1 MQVVIDRFDDLG
13 RGIGIVNNKV
23 TFIPGTVPGDEVLIT
38 ITKEAKKYNIAK
50 VDKYIKLS
58 CDRIKPICPYFDIC
72 GGCTLQ
78 NISYIN
84 TINYKYNKV
93 KNLFKKNNIDI
104 NPEII
109 KNPSPFNYR
118 NKISLKVVDKII
130 GFYEDG
136 SHKIVAINKCIIASD
151 AINKTI
157 SLINNFNIINGKVII
172 RCNKNEEILII
183 IESNDKLNIDV
194 SYIKS
199 KIKLVGIVINNKLY
213 YGDDFLIENIND
225 YFYKISYDSFF
236 QINPYVASILFD
248 KVSEN
253 IDKDDIV
260 LDLYCGVGTLS
271 LNAALKAQ
279 EVIGVEIVENAV
291 LNAIF
296 NARINKIN
304 NVKFILNDSTKA
316 ITKLNKNFSK
326 VIVDPPRSGLTKT
339 VIDNILK
346 INPEEIIYVS
356 CDPATLVRDVSLFID
371 KYNIKKSYI
380 FDMFSYSYHVESI
393 VVLKRK
399 FYIF

>member
-13 RGIGIVNNKV
+13 CGIAYVGDKI
-23 TFIPGTVPGDEVLIT
+23 TFVPNTVPGDTVAIT
-38 ITKEAKKYNIAK
+38 ITKENKKYNIAK

-58 CDRIKPICPYFDIC
+58 SRRVKPKCPYFDIC

-78 NISYIN
+78 SISYED

-104 NPEII
+104 NPTII

-118 NKISLKVVDKII
+118 NKISLKVVDKKI
-130 GFYEDG
+130 GFYEENT
-136 SHKIVAINKCIIASD
+136 HNIVEIKECIIASP

-157 SLINNFNIINGKVII
+157 PLISEFNIINGSITI
-172 RCNKNEEILII
+172 RCNKNDEILII
-183 IESNDKLNIDV
+183 IESNDKLNIDIN
-194 SYIKS
+194 YLKTQ
-199 KIKLVGIVINNKLY
+199 IKLVGIVINNETF
-213 YGDDFLIENIND
+213 YGDNFLIENING

-236 QINPYVASILFD
+236 QVNPYVASILFNE
-248 KVSEN
+248 VSKRINES
-253 IDKDDIV
+253 DTV

-271 LNAALKAQ
+271 LNATRAK
-279 EVIGVEIVENAV
+279 EVIGVEIVENAI

-296 NARINKIN
+296 NARINKID

-316 ITKLNKNFSK
+316 IVKLNKKFSK

-339 VIDNILK
+339 IIENILN

-356 CDPATLVRDVSLFID
+356 CDPATLVRDILLFID
-371 KYNIKKSYI
+371 KYSISEAI
-380 FDMFSYSYHVESI
+380 VFDMFSYTYHVETMI
-393 VVLKRK
+393 ILKSVQQK
-399 FYIF
+399 T

>member
-13 RGIGIVNNKV
+13 CGIAYVGDKI
-23 TFIPGTVPGDEVLIT
+23 TFVPNTVPGDTVAIT
-38 ITKEAKKYNIAK
+38 ITKENKKYNIAK

-58 CDRIKPICPYFDIC
+58 SRRVKPKCPYFDIC

-78 NISYIN
+78 SISYED

-104 NPEII
+104 NPTII

-118 NKISLKVVDKII
+118 NKISLKVVDKKI
-130 GFYEDG
+130 GFYEENT
-136 SHKIVAINKCIIASD
+136 HNIVEIKECIIASS

-157 SLINNFNIINGKVII
+157 PLISEFNIINGSITI
-172 RCNKNEEILII
+172 RSNKNDEILII
-183 IESNDKLNIDV
+183 LKSNDKLNIDIN
-194 SYIKS
+194 YLKTQ
-199 KIKLVGIVINNKLY
+199 IKLVGIVINNETF
-213 YGDDFLIENIND
+213 YGDNFLIENIND

-236 QINPYVASILFD
+236 QVNPYVASILFNE
-248 KVSEN
+248 VSKRINEE
-253 IDKDDIV
+253 DTV

-271 LNAALKAQ
+271 LNAYRAK
-279 EVIGVEIVENAV
+279 EVIGVEIVENAI

-296 NARINKIN
+296 NARINKID

-316 ITKLNKNFSK
+316 IVKLNKKFSK

-339 VIDNILK
+339 IIENILS

-356 CDPATLVRDVSLFID
+356 CDPATLVRDILLFID
-371 KYNIKKSYI
+371 KYSVSEAII
-380 FDMFSYSYHVESI
+380 FDMFSYTYHVETMI
-393 VVLKRK
+393 ILKRK
-399 FYIF
+399 F

>member
-13 RGIGIVNNKV
+13 RGIAYVGDKI
-23 TFIPGTVPGDEVLIT
+23 TFVPNTVPGDTVAIT
-38 ITKEAKKYNIAK
+38 ITKENKKYNIAK

-58 CDRIKPICPYFDIC
+58 SRRVKPKCPYFDIC

-78 NISYIN
+78 SISYED

-104 NPEII
+104 NPTII

-118 NKISLKVVDKII
+118 NKISLKVVDKKI
-130 GFYEDG
+130 GFYEE
-136 SHKIVAINKCIIASD
+136 STHNIVEINECIIASP

-157 SLINNFNIINGKVII
+157 SLISEFNIINGSITI
-172 RCNKNEEILII
+172 RSNKNDEILII
-183 IESNDKLNIDV
+183 IESNDKLNIDIN
-194 SYIKS
+194 YLKTQ
-199 KIKLVGIVINNKLY
+199 IKLVGIVINNETF
-213 YGDDFLIENIND
+213 YGDNFLIENIND

-236 QINPYVASILFD
+236 QVNPYVASILFNE
-248 KVSEN
+248 VSKRINEE
-253 IDKDDIV
+253 DTV

-271 LNAALKAQ
+271 LNATRTK
-279 EVIGVEIVENAV
+279 EVIGVEIVENAI

-296 NARINKIN
+296 NARINKID

-316 ITKLNKNFSK
+316 IVKLNKKFSK

-339 VIDNILK
+339 IIENILN

-356 CDPATLVRDVSLFID
+356 CDPATLVRDILLFID
-371 KYNIKKSYI
+371 KYSVSEAII
-380 FDMFSYSYHVESI
+380 FDMFSYTYHVETMI
-393 VVLKRK
+393 ILKSVQQK
-399 FYIF
+399 S